1 MLECICWAGGIL
13 GFQEIQRLD
22 TQARKVPAIEMQP
35 HFSRAS
41 EPPPPG
47 RHNGRAGGAD
57 EGVGGSDE
65 EQADRGVLA
74 GGRDADVG
82 VEDLV
87 VAEYGG

>member
-57 EGVGGSDE
+57 EGVGGQMRNRPIAAYW
-65 EQADRGVLA
+65 QA
-74 GGRDADVG
+74 
-82 VEDLV
+82 
-87 VAEYGG
+87 VARQT